1 MPKEAGAPGM
11 SGEGAT
17 ACRGTKNQILV
28 ALAAAAVILAAA
40 FVGRGYPKGSGMR
53 LALAIVETLATA
65 VCLIVPAW
73 SVRHLDELQ
82 RKIQLEALA
91 LAFIGTGIL
100 GAGYGFLLDAG
111 VTSGDWGAFIW
122 PAMVGL
128 WAIGY
133 VVASRRYR

>member
-1 MPKEAGAPGM
+1 M
-11 SGEGAT
+11 SGEGGS
-17 ACRGTKNQILV
+17 ACRATKNQILV

-65 VCLIVPAW
+65 VCLVVPAW
-73 SVRHLDELQ
+73 SVGHLDELQ

-100 GAGYGFLLDAG
+100 GAGYGFLQDAG
-111 VTSGDWGAFIW
+111 VAPSDWGGFIW

>member
-1 MPKEAGAPGM
+1 MI
-11 SGEGAT
+11 GEGGS
-17 ACRGTKNQILV
+17 ACRVTRSQILV

-40 FVGRGYPKGSGMR
+40 FVGRSYPKGSGMR
-53 LALAIVETLATA
+53 LALAIVETIATA
-65 VCLIVPAW
+65 VCLIVPVW

-100 GAGYGFLLDAG
+100 GACYGFLLDAG
-111 VTSGDWGAFIW
+111 VTPGDWGAFIW

-128 WAIGY
+128 WVIGY

>member
-1 MPKEAGAPGM
+1 M
-11 SGEGAT
+11 SGEGGS
-17 ACRGTKNQILV
+17 ACRATKNQILI

-40 FVGRGYPKGSGMR
+40 LVGRGYPKGSGMR

-73 SVRHLDELQ
+73 SVGRLDELQ

-100 GAGYGFLLDAG
+100 GAGYGFLQAAG
-111 VTSGDWGAFIW
+111 VAPSGWGGFIW

>member
-1 MPKEAGAPGM
+1 M
-11 SGEGAT
+11 SGEGVS
-17 ACRGTKNQILV
+17 ACRATKNQILV
-28 ALAAAAVILAAA
+28 ALAAAVVILAAA
-40 FVGRGYPKGSGMR
+40 LVGRGYPKGSGMR

-73 SVRHLDELQ
+73 SVGHLDELQ

-111 VTSGDWGAFIW
+111 VMPGDWGGFIW